1 MRRWLLLLFLA
12 TIAIDWP
19 QLPFNARAT
28 DAVFVVAAVAILAKA
43 KWSWPQFTALD
54 LAVAG
59 YIAGSVISVLLS
71 PDPRSGAIE
80 LVRQSYLVA
89 IYIVIVLAV
98 RQGLATTVATGL
110 ASSGAV
116 LAAVGVIALIIQ
128 AVFGVGTDRIGPV
141 MTLPYLGPTL
151 RLSALTVSP
160 AMFACVLAV
169 SVPFVM
175 LHPEIAASRARS
187 WLAGFVMAIATAMTF
202 SHSVAGVAVSAVT
215 AAWQRLRERSLRL
228 AAVAAA
234 AAIVIGFNFAATV
247 SIRSIGDSPIRDNT
261 IYHYAVDGG
270 RARIAGVDVEYETMS
285 YFRIKQV
292 AWDAFTSRPLTG
304 IGLDRFH
311 EITEVAFQQGRLT
324 EPYRIIDPHSTVMG
338 RLAEAGAHRRGH
350 ADRFLDR
357 DRARDPPTTGA
368 AYDHR
373 HAWMATAAAAA
384 LLGTLVNTMNA
395 DVMNFRFAWVVL
407 GLVRGLREFE
417 TRDVEAGSDRPA
429 CYVYRPGPTSAAPN
443 ASTPLKLHGHAPR

>member
-19 QLPFNARAT
+19 SLPFNARVT
-28 DAVFVVAAVAILAKA
+28 DAVFMVAAIAILAKA

-54 LAVAG
+54 LAVGG
-59 YIAGSVISVLLS
+59 YLAGSVISVLFS

-80 LVRQSYLVA
+80 LVREFYLVD
-89 IYIVIVLAV
+89 IYLVIVLAV

-116 LAAVGVIALIIQ
+116 LAVVGVIALVIQ
-128 AVFGVGTDRIGPV
+128 AVFGVGTSRIGPV
-141 MTLPYLGPTL
+141 TTLPYLGPTL
-151 RLSALTVSP
+151 RLNALTVSP

-175 LHPEIAASRARS
+175 WHPVIAASRMRS
-187 WLAGFVMAIATAMTF
+187 WVAGFVMAIATAMTF

-215 AAWQRLRERSLRL
+215 AAWQRLPKRRLRL

-247 SIRSIGDSPIRDNT
+247 SIRSFGDSPIRDNT
-261 IYHYAVDGG
+261 IYQYAVDGG

-311 EITEVAFQQGRLT
+311 EITEAAFQQGRLT
-324 EPYRIIDPHSTVMG
+324 EPYRLIDPHSTLMG
-338 RLAEAGAHRRGH
+338 RLAEAGLIGALTLIVFWVVIALETRRLL
-350 ADRFLDR
+350 AQ
-357 DRARDPPTTGA
+357 
-368 AYDHR
+368 R
-373 HAWMATAAAAA
+373 HQYAWMATAAAAA
-384 LLGTLVNTMNA
+384 LLGTLINTMNA

-417 TRDVEAGSDRPA
+417 ADT
-429 CYVYRPGPTSAAPN
+429 
-443 ASTPLKLHGHAPR
+443 

>member
-19 QLPFNARAT
+19 PLPFNARAT
-28 DAVFVVAAVAILAKA
+28 DAVFVVAAIAIVAKA
-43 KWSWPQFTALD
+43 KWSWPRFTALD

-59 YIAGSVISVLLS
+59 YIAGSVISLLFS

-89 IYIVIVLAV
+89 IYVVIVLAV
-98 RQGLATTVATGL
+98 RQELATTVATGL

-116 LAAVGVIALIIQ
+116 LAAVGAIALVIQ
-128 AVFGVGTDRIGPV
+128 AVFGVGTSRIGPV

-151 RLSALTVSP
+151 RLNALTVSP

-175 LHPEIAASRARS
+175 VHPAIAASRVRS
-187 WLAGFVMAIATAMTF
+187 WVAGVVMGVATAMTF
-202 SHSVAGVAVSAVT
+202 SHSVAGVVVSVVT
-215 AAWQRLRERSLRL
+215 AAWQRLRTRLLRL

-234 AAIVIGFNFAATV
+234 AAIVIGLNFAATV

-261 IYHYAVDGG
+261 VYQYAVDGG

-311 EITEVAFQQGRLT
+311 EITEAAFQQGRLT
-324 EPYRIIDPHSTVMG
+324 GPYRLIDPHSTLMG
-338 RLAEAGAHRRGH
+338 RLAEAGLVGA
-350 ADRFLDR
+350 ATLIFFWIVI
-357 DRARDPPTTGA
+357 ARDTRRLLGQH
-368 AYDHR
+368 HR

-395 DVMNFRFAWVVL
+395 DAMNFRFVWVVL
-407 GLVRGLREFE
+407 GLVRGLRELE
-417 TRDVEAGSDRPA
+417 TRDVGAG
-429 CYVYRPGPTSAAPN
+429 
-443 ASTPLKLHGHAPR
+443 L

>member
-28 DAVFVVAAVAILAKA
+28 DAVFVIAAVAILAKA
-43 KWSWPQFTALD
+43 KWSRPRFTALD

-128 AVFGVGTDRIGPV
+128 AIFGVGTDRIGPV

-151 RLSALTVSP
+151 RLTALTLSP

-175 LHPEIAASRARS
+175 LHPEIAVSRARS

-202 SHSVAGVAVSAVT
+202 SHSVAGVAVAAVT
-215 AAWQRLRERSLRL
+215 AAWQRLRGRWVRL

-247 SIRSIGDSPIRDNT
+247 SIRSIGDARIRDNT
-261 IYHYAVDGG
+261 IYQYAVDGG
-270 RARIAGVDVEYETMS
+270 RARIAGVDVEYQTMS

-324 EPYRIIDPHSTVMG
+324 ERYRLIDPHSTLMG
-338 RLAEAGAHRRGH
+338 RLAETGLIGAVTLIVFWIVIAREIRQLLAPRRLAGRTKV
-350 ADRFLDR
+350 
-357 DRARDPPTTGA
+357 PPLP
-368 AYDHR
+368 DHR

-417 TRDVEAGSDRPA
+417 TN
-429 CYVYRPGPTSAAPN
+429 T
-443 ASTPLKLHGHAPR
+443 

>member
-19 QLPFNARAT
+19 PLPFNARAT
-28 DAVFVVAAVAILAKA
+28 DAVFVVAAIAILAKA

-59 YIAGSVISVLLS
+59 YLAGSAISVVFS
-71 PDPRSGAIE
+71 PDPRAGGIE
-80 LVRQSYLVA
+80 LVRQLYLLD
-89 IYIVIVLAV
+89 IYLVIVLAV

-116 LAAVGVIALIIQ
+116 LAVVGVIALVIQ
-128 AVFGVGTDRIGPV
+128 AVFGVGTSRIGPV

-151 RLSALTVSP
+151 RLTALTVSP

-175 LHPEIAASRARS
+175 LHPAIAASRARS
-187 WLAGFVMAIATAMTF
+187 WVAGFVMAIATAMTF
-202 SHSVAGVAVSAVT
+202 SHSVAGVAVSVVT
-215 AAWQRLRERSLRL
+215 ASWQRLRTRWVRL

-234 AAIVIGFNFAATV
+234 ATIAIGLNFAATV

-261 IYHYAVDGG
+261 IYQYAVDGG
-270 RARIAGVDVEYETMS
+270 RARIAGVDVEYQTMS

-311 EITEVAFQQGRLT
+311 EITEAAFQRGRLT
-324 EPYRIIDPHSTVMG
+324 ELYRLIDPHSTLMG
-338 RLAEAGAHRRGH
+338 RLAEAGLVGAVTLIVLWIVIARETRRLLAQH
-350 ADRFLDR
+350 H
-357 DRARDPPTTGA
+357 P
-368 AYDHR
+368 

-384 LLGTLVNTMNA
+384 LLGTLINTMNA

-407 GLVRGLREFE
+407 GLVRGLRE
-417 TRDVEAGSDRPA
+417 SDQR
-429 CYVYRPGPTSAAPN
+429 T
-443 ASTPLKLHGHAPR
+443 

>member
-19 QLPFNARAT
+19 HLPFNARAT
-28 DAVFVVAAVAILAKA
+28 DAVFVIVAVAILAKA
-43 KWSWPQFTALD
+43 KWSRPRFTALD

-59 YIAGSVISVLLS
+59 YIAGSAISVLLS

-80 LVRQSYLVA
+80 LVRQSYLVV
-89 IYIVIVLAV
+89 ISIVIVLAV

-116 LAAVGVIALIIQ
+116 LAAVGVGALIIQ

-141 MTLPYLGPTL
+141 TTLPYLGPTL
-151 RLSALTVSP
+151 RLTALTMSP
-160 AMFACVLAV
+160 AMFACVLAA

-187 WLAGFVMAIATAMTF
+187 WVAGFVMAIATAMTF

-215 AAWQRLRERSLRL
+215 AAWQRLRGRSVRL

-247 SIRSIGDSPIRDNT
+247 SIRSIGDARIRDNT
-261 IYHYAVDGG
+261 IYQYAVDGG
-270 RARIAGVDVEYETMS
+270 RARIAGVNVEYEIMS

-311 EITEVAFQQGRLT
+311 EITEAAFQQGRLT
-324 EPYRIIDPHSTVMG
+324 ERYRLIDPHSTLMG
-338 RLAEAGAHRRGH
+338 RLAEAGLIGAVTLIVFWIVIAREARRLLAQPH
-350 ADRFLDR
+350 E
-357 DRARDPPTTGA
+357 
-368 AYDHR
+368 

-407 GLVRGLREFE
+407 GLVRGLPRRSVRAKAGLREIQ
-417 TRDVEAGSDRPA
+417 
-429 CYVYRPGPTSAAPN
+429 
-443 ASTPLKLHGHAPR
+443 PLRTFD